1 MKVRTL
7 RKRAQ
12 NMMDTA
18 EWWAAADDTTK
29 MYKIRDIKPCK
40 TYNPYC
46 SSCNAVLFRQE
57 MARFPYNIIEFNEY
71 EQAKQD
77 LYDPQTETE
86 YAEWTEREMLAD
98 ANTFQQLADSL

>member
-7 RKRAQ
+7 RKRNQ
-12 NMMDTA
+12 RKMDKQQWLPWT
-18 EWWAAADDTTK
+18 DDIK
-29 MYKIRDIKPCK
+29 MYRIRHVKPCK
-40 TYNPYC
+40 GYSPYC
-46 SSCNAVLFRQE
+46 ADCNAVLFRKE

-77 LYDPQTETE
+77 LHAPQTETE